1 MNNVKTVR
9 APSPLNHITMTKI
22 YTKTG
27 DAGKTALV
35 GVKRVEKTCAQ
46 LEAYGT
52 VDELNSVIGTAIE
65 ELRATEVPAERAA
78 QRDDLVK
85 QMCDIQNRL
94 FTVGGILATESEN
107 RDKYW
112 KESPLQA
119 WTTVLETK
127 MDEYTEFLPKVH
139 NFVLPR
145 GSKCAAQLHVARTVA
160 RRTERNICRMG
171 EEISQDDEF
180 FNNVKKYANRLS
192 DFFFIAARFVL
203 YIEKKDENYWESD
216 K

>member
-1 MNNVKTVR
+1 
-9 APSPLNHITMTKI
+9 MTKI

-27 DAGKTALV
+27 DAGKTSLV
-35 GVKRVEKTCAQ
+35 GGKRVEKTCAQ

-65 ELRATEVPAERAA
+65 ELKGTVVAADRVA

-119 WTTVLETK
+119 WTAVLETK

-160 RRTERNICRMG
+160 RRAERCICRMG
-171 EEISQDDEF
+171 DEAGRDDAF
-180 FNNVKKYANRLS
+180 FGNVKKFANRLS
-192 DFFFIAARFVL
+192 DFFFIAARYTLFV
-203 YIEKKDENYWESD
+203 EKKDETYWELE

>member
-1 MNNVKTVR
+1 
-9 APSPLNHITMTKI
+9 MTKI

-27 DAGKTALV
+27 DAGKTSLV
-35 GVKRVEKTCAQ
+35 GGKRVEKTCAQ

-65 ELRATEVPAERAA
+65 ELRATEVADGRAA
-78 QRDDLVK
+78 QRDDLLK

-119 WTTVLETK
+119 WTEVLETK

-160 RRTERNICRMG
+160 RRAERNILRMG
-171 EEISQDDEF
+171 EEISRNDAF

-203 YIEKKDENYWESD
+203 YIENKVENYWESE

>member
-1 MNNVKTVR
+1 
-9 APSPLNHITMTKI
+9 MTKI

-27 DAGKTALV
+27 DAGKTSLV
-35 GVKRVEKTCAQ
+35 GGKRVEKTCAQ

-52 VDELNSVIGTAIE
+52 IDELNSVIGTAIE
-65 ELRATEVPAERAA
+65 ELLSVEVGSDRVV

-85 QMCDIQNRL
+85 QLSDIQNRL

-107 RDKYW
+107 CDKYW

-119 WTTVLETK
+119 WTAVLETK
-127 MDEYTEFLPKVH
+127 MDEYTESLPKVH
-139 NFVLPR
+139 NFILPR

-160 RRTERNICRMG
+160 RRAERNICRMG
-171 EEISQDDEF
+171 EETAREDEF
-180 FNNVKKYANRLS
+180 FCNVKKFANRLS
-192 DFFFIAARFVL
+192 DFFFIAARYTLFV
-203 YIEKKDENYWESD
+203 EKKDETYWEPE